1 MVERQFPLAT
11 VRDCDTA
18 RTNSGVPVTIPMLA
32 NDTDANDDALSL
44 TSASTNPLLGTA
56 TTNGNTV
63 TYTPVAG
70 TGGLQQFTYVVS
82 RSQAT
87 AAGNVSVTA
96 AEGLAVATAELRIA
110 KGEWRVSATN
120 TVIGATVTLVVDIN
134 LTGPVLG
141 TAMVDATDA
150 WALRLRNPTV
160 TPDASRTISVK
171 STGGVIRLAIPVT
184 VR

>member
-1 MVERQFPLAT
+1 
-11 VRDCDTA
+11 
-18 RTNSGVPVTIPMLA
+18 MLA

-120 TVIGATVTLVVDIN
+120 TVIGETVTLVVGIS